1 MTKEEL
7 SKELEKLEP
16 LEALNLIL
24 QATRRAYPDM
34 GFHIQS
40 YKLPTRIE
48 IPTMRGKT
56 ITATYT
62 KGDEQ

>member
-16 LEALNLIL
+16 LEALNLIVE
-24 QATRRAYPDM
+24 ASRRAYPGM

-48 IPTMRGKT
+48 VPTMSGKV

>member
-16 LEALNLIL
+16 LEALELIVE
-24 QATRRAYPDM
+24 AAKRAYPDM
-34 GFHIQS
+34 SFQLQA

-48 IPTMRGKT
+48 VPTMRGKT

>member
-7 SKELEKLEP
+7 TKELEKLEP
-16 LEALNLIL
+16 FEALELIV
-24 QATRRAYPDM
+24 QAAKRAYPDM
-34 GFHIQS
+34 SFHIQS

-48 IPTMRGKT
+48 VPTMSGKV